1 MWRARLDNILSAS
14 REAIALDSTGEEPF
28 RGRYLKLGERLCG
41 LGKLVAQGAEA
52 IVYELIDLDA
62 GVRVGVAKICRYSPG
77 TEEYRVWAV
86 PYRLERNLAST
97 RPDVEMLPAV
107 LVAVPGGLIKLQE
120 YVPEDPWTDWSMRE
134 PVLPVLEAH
143 QRAGAA
149 EALHCTADLLRQHGS
164 NSSLLALQGR
174 LLCELERWEDARDA
188 LEAAFAVHQAGSR
201 ADVLQTGLL
210 LAHAHR
216 MAYEAHPREGADLV
230 VTLDVPD
237 GPTVRQVVYA
247 NPQASAADDT
257 LEDRALY
264 VLFEILDLEPSF
276 IPGLLAVAEELAG
289 SQNTFGAALEVL
301 DAVERFAPG
310 REFVRQRRRE
320 LEDSQT
326 RYLGHL
332 ARIAMKPEANDGIA
346 QSVGGL
352 PREDP
357 VSDDNAPVAGAP
369 RGFLQ
374 QFDAAYKPEPAR
386 AQIAHARYL
395 SVWANLSAGR
405 YEDAERAAMAAVK
418 LDPSNVSYPL
428 ALAAVFEAMGRRA
441 EHVEL
446 IQATIAGFPDRPEP
460 LVAAGELALQ
470 NSELEAA
477 RVAFLRASR
486 LELEPGWRTALGL
499 GQCHRRLGQRD
510 MALDQLRR
518 ALATVP
524 RDDDDAQGA
533 RRIPWRAHV
542 ALQLAYTLRDQ
553 RLGATEADISEA
565 MQMIDDALGEYPDAP
580 DLLVAR
586 AQSRVFAGRLSE
598 ALEDLD
604 RAASLAPNHP
614 VAANFAREI
623 RKHLEEG

>member
-28 RGRYLKLGERLCG
+28 RGRYLRLGERLCG

-52 IVYELIDLDA
+52 IVYELIDLDT
-62 GVRVGVAKICRYSPG
+62 GVRVGVAKICRYPPG
-77 TEEYRVWAV
+77 TEQYRVWAV
-86 PYRLERNLAST
+86 PYRLERNPAST
-97 RPDVEMLPAV
+97 RPDVEMRPAV

-134 PVLPVLEAH
+134 PVQPVLEAH
-143 QRAGAA
+143 QRAGTE
-149 EALHCTADLLRQHGS
+149 EALRCTAELLRQHGS
-164 NSSLLALQGR
+164 NSSLLGLQGR
-174 LLCELERWEDARDA
+174 LLCELERWEDARDSLESA
-188 LEAAFAVHQAGSR
+188 LAVHQAGSR

-210 LAHAHR
+210 LAHVHR
-216 MAYEAHPREGADLV
+216 MVYEAHSREGADLV
-230 VTLDVPD
+230 ITLDVPG
-237 GPTVRQVVYA
+237 GPTVRQVIYA

-264 VLFEILDLEPSF
+264 TLFEILDLEPSF
-276 IPGLLAVAEELAG
+276 IPGLLAVAEQLAG
-289 SQNTFGAALEVL
+289 SQFTVGAALEVL

-310 REFVRQRRRE
+310 REVVRQRRRE
-320 LEDSQT
+320 LEDSQK
-326 RYLGHL
+326 RYLDHL
-332 ARIAMKPEANDGIA
+332 ARIAVKPEANDSIA
-346 QSVGGL
+346 HSVGEL

-357 VSDDNAPVAGAP
+357 NAPVVGAR

-386 AQIAHARYL
+386 AQLAHGRYL

-405 YEDAERAAMAAVK
+405 YEDAEHAAMAAVK

-446 IQATIAGFPDRPEP
+446 IHATIAGFPDRPEP

-470 NSELEAA
+470 NSEVEAA

-510 MALDQLRR
+510 MAVDHLRR

-524 RDDDDAQGA
+524 RDDDGPPES

-565 MQMIDDALGEYPDAP
+565 MQVIDDALGEYPDTP
-580 DLLVAR
+580 DLLFAR
-586 AQSRVFAGRLSE
+586 AQSHVFAGRLTK

-604 RAASLAPNHP
+604 RAASLAPNYP
-614 VAANFAREI
+614 AAANFAREI